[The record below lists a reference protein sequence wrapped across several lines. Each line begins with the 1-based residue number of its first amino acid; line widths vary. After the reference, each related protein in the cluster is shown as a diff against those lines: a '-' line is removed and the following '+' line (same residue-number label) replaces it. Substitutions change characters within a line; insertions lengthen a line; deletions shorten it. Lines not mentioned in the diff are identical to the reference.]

1 MLQTVQAQAT
11 ASDSDSIHEAPIN
24 ELRRTNRAFQ
34 SRVRELTAANDG
46 LRREA
51 ALEARRLQTILHELA
66 LAAERVGDRPLAS
79 VMRAVAA
86 EPTDLSSIA
95 ACGRIERRACA
106 LHRAPGCTRC
116 KALVPAL
123 GVPRECGSA
132 TFRNPCGGR
141 TPQGGGLGVV
151 ISKRER
157 EVLRLLTEGG
167 RSPHIAA
174 ELGICVA
181 TVEVHRR
188 NIMRKLDLHSV
199 AALTKYAVR
208 EGLTSL

>member
-11 ASDSDSIHEAPIN
+11 ASDSDSDSDSIHEAPIN
-24 ELRRTNRAFQ
+24 ALRRTNRAFQ

-79 VMRAVAA
+79 LMRAVAA

-95 ACGRIERRACA
+95 ACGRIEGRACA
-106 LHRAPGCTRC
+106 LHREPGCTRC
-116 KALVPAL
+116 QALVPTL
-123 GVPRECGSA
+123 G
-132 TFRNPCGGR
+132 
-141 TPQGGGLGVV
+141 L